1 MIFDILIT
9 VSREAAS
16 VKTQQFSVDDGIKKI
31 KQCFDLKFVI
41 ENLIRYTYSKL
52 IRGLDLKITII
63 YENYSVRQF

>member
-1 MIFDILIT
+1 MVS
-9 VSREAAS
+9 VSREAPS
-16 VKTQQFSVDDGIKKI
+16 VKNQEFSVDDGIKRI
-31 KQCFDLKFVI
+31 KQCFELAIVI